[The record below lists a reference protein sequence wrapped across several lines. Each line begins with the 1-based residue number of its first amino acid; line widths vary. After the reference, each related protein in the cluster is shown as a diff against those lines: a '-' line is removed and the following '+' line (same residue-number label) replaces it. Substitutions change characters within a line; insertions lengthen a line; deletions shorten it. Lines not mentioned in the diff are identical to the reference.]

1 MFQSRLAF
9 LLLVTPLAACDAAA
23 ETVDA
28 ASHSSVG
35 ACVQRGVAY
44 FESIGSYPA
53 LKEPPNQGRLAQEVA
68 RERCQA
74 SVSSF

>member
-9 LLLVTPLAACDAAA
+9 LLLVTPFAACDAAA

-44 FESIGSYPA
+44 FESIGSFPA
-53 LKEPPNQGRLAQEVA
+53 L
-68 RERCQA
+68 
-74 SVSSF
+74 